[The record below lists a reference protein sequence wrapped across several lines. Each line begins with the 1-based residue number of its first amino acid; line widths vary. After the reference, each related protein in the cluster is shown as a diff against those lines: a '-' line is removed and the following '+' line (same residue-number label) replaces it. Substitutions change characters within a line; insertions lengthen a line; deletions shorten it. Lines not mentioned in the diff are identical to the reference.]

1 MSRESTL
8 MTIADVQKATQLGRT
23 KIYELMRDGELPF
36 IKIGRSVRVRQE
48 AFQSWLAQQEARTKA
63 DYFLK

>member
-1 MSRESTL
+1 MSRDATL
-8 MTIADVQKATQLGRT
+8 MTIADVQQATQLGRT

-48 AFQSWLAQQEARTKA
+48 AFEQWLAEQEAKTKA
-63 DYFLK
+63 DYLLE